1 MPPAKKMKFSLPRGQ
16 KTLTSMQ
23 FPTGLSSEIESS
35 PEEGDTANVRNAD
48 AEMNNDE
55 TSKSAEKRK
64 FQSSW
69 LKLWPWMIYE
79 SEKMFCTICKERG
92 KDNIFTQ
99 GCGTFKTS
107 SLNRHENSQDH
118 RDSIQA
124 QSLSKEMN
132 VAVAKMMTDHDSALI
147 KAIKTVH
154 WLAIENLPLSK
165 FESMMDFLKDV
176 GTPNLNFLQVGNRID
191 YQSYYS
197 ANEFLHAISDVIE
210 EKTTENLQKS
220 PFVTIYADESTDICN
235 KKRMTMTARI
245 INPENSR
252 AQTVFLRDIEYENG
266 TGEGLTSEIIKELNL
281 RHISISKVLGFGSD
295 GASVMTGL
303 DKGVSGRL
311 KELNPHILN
320 IHCMAHR
327 LALCTAQAAEG
338 IPALK
343 RYQEFMTKLFYY
355 FKVSAD
361 REKEVHK
368 VQALLDHPMLKYKE
382 IHAVR
387 WLSFYDGL
395 ETIYKTL
402 DPLLTY
408 LHNREAKKDPKAKGL
423 LKQMA
428 TTQFIYITYLMMDVL
443 PIVMRLCL
451 TFQKDDLDIAR
462 AKISVDSCLSEL
474 EAFKEGKTFHTTFV
488 EQFAS
493 DITEVDDHPEFKG
506 HRIHKVPG
514 ANFQSLKSQFI
525 NSLVSNIRKRFPQKS
540 LMDAFYV
547 LSMRAINF
555 SDVETY
561 GIEEIN
567 ELLDYYGTSK
577 CHKSAISQPVL
588 CAEKVRNQWMLAK
601 QIVKSARYPT
611 DQMQELWELLTKH
624 HKEELNELIKLA
636 QIALTLPLHTA
647 SCERVFSQQNIIL
660 TKQRNS
666 LAPKIS
672 DRLLRVRL
680 NKQETINYED
690 VLKRWNS
697 LKKRIISAQ

>member
-23 FPTGLSSEIESS
+23 FPTGLSSESS
-35 PEEGDTANVRNAD
+35 PEEGDTANIRGENAD
-48 AEMNNDE
+48 AESNNDE
-55 TSKSAEKRK
+55 T
-64 FQSSW
+64 
-69 LKLWPWMIYE
+69 
-79 SEKMFCTICKERG
+79 
-92 KDNIFTQ
+92 N
-99 GCGTFKTS
+99 
-107 SLNRHENSQDH
+107 H

-132 VAVAKMMTDHDSALI
+132 VAVAKMMTDHDVALI

-154 WLAIENLPLSK
+154 WLANENLPLSK
-165 FESMMDFLKDV
+165 FESMMDFLKDI
-176 GTPNLNFLQVGNRID
+176 GTPSLHFLQVGNRID

-210 EKTTENLQKS
+210 EKTTEKLQKS
-220 PFVTIYADESTDICN
+220 PFVTIFADESTDICN

-252 AQTVFLRDIEYENG
+252 AQTVFLRDIEYESG
-266 TGEGLTSEIIKELNL
+266 TGEGLTSEITKELKL
-281 RHISISKVLGFGSD
+281 RNISLSKVLGFGSD

-303 DKGVSGRL
+303 DKGVIGRL

-327 LALCTAQAAEG
+327 LALCTAQAANG

-428 TTQFIYITYLMMDVL
+428 TTQFIYITYLMMDIL

-451 TFQKDDLDIAR
+451 TFQKDDLDVAR
-462 AKISVDSCLSEL
+462 AKISVDSCLHEL

-514 ANFQSLKSQFI
+514 ANFQ
-525 NSLVSNIRKRFPQKS
+525 FPQKS

-547 LSMRAINF
+547 LSMRTINF
-555 SDVETY
+555 SDTETY
-561 GIEEIN
+561 GVEEVN

-577 CHKSAISQPVL
+577 SHKSAISQPVL

-611 DQMQELWELLTKH
+611 DRMQDLWELLTKH
-624 HKEELNELIKLA
+624 HKEDLDELIKLA

-680 NKQETINYED
+680 RKYHPLVPCPNA
-690 VLKRWNS
+690 W
-697 LKKRIISAQ
+697 